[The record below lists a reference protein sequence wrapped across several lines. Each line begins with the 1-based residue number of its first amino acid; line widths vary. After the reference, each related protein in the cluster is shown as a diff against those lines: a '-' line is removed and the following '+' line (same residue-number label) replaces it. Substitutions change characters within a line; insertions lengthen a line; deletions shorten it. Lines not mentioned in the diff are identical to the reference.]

1 MTLLSLRRLRAT
13 SFPGFS
19 PTRSGGRVGEN
30 PGNEVGL
37 RDLNGRSEWDFGS
50 EKDFFLI
57 VYLHMLQLQN
67 FKTKR
72 RYITILRIGPKLHK
86 NENAISLDPDYSGK
100 LNSY

>member
-37 RDLNGRSEWDFGS
+37 RDLNRRSEWDFGS
-50 EKDFFLI
+50 EKDFF
-57 VYLHMLQLQN
+57 
-67 FKTKR
+67 F
-72 RYITILRIGPKLHK
+72 
-86 NENAISLDPDYSGK
+86 
-100 LNSY
+100 